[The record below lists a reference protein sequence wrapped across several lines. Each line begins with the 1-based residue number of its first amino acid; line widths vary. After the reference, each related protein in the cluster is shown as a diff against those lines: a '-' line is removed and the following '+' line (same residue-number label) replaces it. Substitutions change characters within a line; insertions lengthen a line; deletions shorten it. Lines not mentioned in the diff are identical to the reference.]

1 MNQLKEKDPAASEK
15 IHWNNQ
21 RKVIRA
27 LEVLETTGH
36 SITAPKEE
44 PKQLYDYL
52 MIGLDTKRSILYERI
67 NQRVD
72 LMLAE
77 GLVAEARK
85 VYELGEVQAS
95 QGIGYK
101 EFFPYFEGKET
112 LEEATEQVKLHSR
125 RYAKRQLTWFR
136 NRLDA
141 QWFDLISEPNQKS
154 QIEQTIKKWLEAE

>member
-1 MNQLKEKDPAASEK
+1 MKEKDPAAAEK

-44 PKQLYDYL
+44 PKRLYDYL
-52 MIGLDTKRSILYERI
+52 MIGLDTKRDILYDRI
-67 NQRVD
+67 NHRVD

>member
-1 MNQLKEKDPAASEK
+1 MKEKDPAAAEK

-95 QGIGYK
+95 QGIDIK
-101 EFFPYFEGKET
+101 NFSLILKGKKHWKKQQNKSNYIREDT
-112 LEEATEQVKLHSR
+112 
-125 RYAKRQLTWFR
+125 R
-136 NRLDA
+136 NV
-141 QWFDLISEPNQKS
+141 S
-154 QIEQTIKKWLEAE
+154 

>member
-1 MNQLKEKDPAASEK
+1 MKEKDPAAAEK

-95 QGIGYK
+95 QGI
-101 EFFPYFEGKET
+101 
-112 LEEATEQVKLHSR
+112 
-125 RYAKRQLTWFR
+125 
-136 NRLDA
+136 D
-141 QWFDLISEPNQKS
+141 
-154 QIEQTIKKWLEAE
+154 IKNFSLF

>member
-1 MNQLKEKDPAASEK
+1 MESVERKDPAAAEK

-101 EFFPYFEGKET
+101 EFFLILKERNIGRSNRTSQTTFEKIRET
-112 LEEATEQVKLHSR
+112 SVDVVS
-125 RYAKRQLTWFR
+125 
-136 NRLDA
+136 
-141 QWFDLISEPNQKS
+141 
-154 QIEQTIKKWLEAE
+154 

>member
-1 MNQLKEKDPAASEK
+1 M
-15 IHWNNQ
+15 
-21 RKVIRA
+21 IRA

-112 LEEATEQVKLHSR
+112 WKN
-125 RYAKRQLTWFR
+125 
-136 NRLDA
+136 NRT
-141 QWFDLISEPNQKS
+141 S
-154 QIEQTIKKWLEAE
+154 QTTFEKIRETSVDVVS